1 MLARIRAYYAQEQVL
16 EVETPNLCTTV
27 GTDPYLDYLTAGTG
41 SSIDGS
47 EHCLYL
53 QTSPEFAMKRLLAAG
68 SGSIYQICK
77 AFRNGEFGRCHNPE
91 FTILEWYRVGYDL
104 KQLMDDIDRLLGPI
118 LGLDIPGKRFTYQQV
133 FLDHCRLDPL
143 EAAVAEFK
151 NFAQEAGDEEAVKL
165 CGDEP
170 RAWQE
175 YLFTTRVQPA
185 LGQDGLCFVHDYPA
199 NQCALA
205 QIKPNDSRVAERME
219 VFCQGMELGNGY
231 RELVCPIEQR
241 ERFETELEVR
251 RSKGKDCPALDER
264 FLLALDAGL
273 PSCSGVAIGLDR
285 VLMLLVGAESIDEV
299 MGFSLPRA

>member
-1 MLARIRAYYAQEQVL
+1 MLAKIRAYYAQEQVL

-27 GTDPYLDYLTAGTG
+27 GTDPYLDYLTADIG
-41 SSIDGS
+41 SRIDAPQHG
-47 EHCLYL
+47 LYL

-77 AFRNGEFGRCHNPE
+77 AFRNGELGRCHNPE
-91 FTILEWYRVGYDL
+91 FTILEWYRIGYDL
-104 KQLMDDIDRLLGPI
+104 ERLMDDIDRLLGPI
-118 LGLDIPGKRFTYQQV
+118 LGLGIPGKRFTYQQV

-151 NFAQEAGDEEAVKL
+151 RFAQDAGDDEAVKL
-165 CGDEP
+165 CGDEA

-175 YLFTTRVQPA
+175 YLFVTWVQPA
-185 LGQDGLCFVHDYPA
+185 LGQHGLCFVHDYPA

-205 QIKPNDSRVAERME
+205 QIKPDDSRVAERVE
-219 VFCQGMELGNGY
+219 VFYQGMELGNGY
-231 RELVCPIEQR
+231 RELACPIEQR
-241 ERFETELEVR
+241 QRFEDELEVR
-251 RSKGKDCPALDER
+251 RRKGKHCPALDER
-264 FLLALDAGL
+264 FLSALDAGL

-299 MGFSLPRA
+299 MAFSLPRA